1 MFYQS
6 TEKLLLSD
14 SEAGKRELLV
24 VSLLFSLMAV
34 GLTTLVVYGA
44 YFGGI
49 TALIL
54 RSIFLSLVAGAGLFY
69 AGLRANTPWVKI
81 ALYGLGIVAL
91 IPGPYIWQTYMDI
104 IMRGAMST
112 ALDQYM
118 FIGMLLAVI
127 ILVRIYVGWA
137 LVVLI
142 FAALAYAWFGDVIPG
157 KYGHGGYGLPR
168 LTSTLLLSTE
178 GFYGVPMG
186 VAAEYIFL
194 FALFGALLTKI
205 GTGEVFVDI
214 ARGITG
220 RIRGGPGLSAALAST
235 LLGSLN
241 GSAVA
246 NVVTTGTFTIPLMKR
261 VGYSP
266 KLAGAIEA
274 AASSA
279 GQIMPPVMGAA
290 AFLMAE
296 IIGVPYAQIALAALI
311 PALLYVFALMVAV
324 YLEAGR
330 LGLARDTTGGLKFL
344 GRTLLQRGYLLLPLI
359 ALIALMVQGRSPT
372 QAAVV
377 AIVAGL
383 LISPWQ
389 KMTRIG
395 LVDIVE
401 VCKSTLQATLPIVA
415 AVAAAGT
422 VIGVLNLTGMGLM
435 VSSLIVE
442 VGGESLWGVLLLTAL
457 ASFVLG
463 MGLPTSAAYLL
474 LAVLVAPALTRLGM
488 PAISAHMFIFYFGLV
503 SAITPP
509 VALAAYAAASI
520 AGAPA
525 NATAVESMR
534 LGFVKLLVPF
544 LFVNMPGLLLIGTA
558 LDISMAILLSFPAAL
573 GITVGFAGW
582 LSRPLHGYERVL
594 LILASLMLAWPSP
607 ATNFDSLIVTIRLV
621 GAGMMA
627 LTFLRIFMTRYTNR
641 PLQSPV
647 DEAQQPPLAGEK
659 S

>member
-34 GLTTLVVYGA
+34 GLTALVVYGA

-69 AGLRANTPWVKI
+69 AGLRANKAWVKL

-112 ALDQYM
+112 VLDEYM

-127 ILVRIYVGWA
+127 VLVRIYVGWA
-137 LVVLI
+137 LVALI
-142 FAALAYAWFGDVIPG
+142 FAALAYAWFGDMIPG

-377 AIVAGL
+377 AIVVGL

-582 LSRPLHGYERVL
+582 LSRPLYSYERVL
-594 LILASLMLAWPSP
+594 LVLSSLMLAWPSP
-607 ATNFDSLIVTIRLV
+607 ATNFDTLIVTIRLV
-621 GAGMMA
+621 GAGVMA
-627 LTFLRIFMTRYTNR
+627 ITFLRIFMTRSTNR
-641 PLQSPV
+641 PLQPTV
-647 DEAQQPPLAGEK
+647 EEAQQPPLAGGK

>member
-1 MFYQS
+1 MFNQV
-6 TEKLLLSD
+6 TEKLLLGAD
-14 SEAGKRELLV
+14 GAGMRERLF
-24 VSLLFSLMAV
+24 VSLLFSAMAIAV
-34 GLTTLVVYGA
+34 TTLVVYGA

-54 RSIFLSLVAGAGLFY
+54 RATFLSIVAGAGLAY
-69 AGLRANTPWVKI
+69 TGLRANNLLAKLAFYSLAAI
-81 ALYGLGIVAL
+81 AL

-104 IMRGAMST
+104 IMRGALST
-112 ALDQYM
+112 LVDEYI
-118 FIGMLLAVI
+118 FVGLLVAVI
-127 ILVRIYVGWA
+127 VLVRAYVGWA
-137 LVVLI
+137 LVILI
-142 FAALAYAWFGDVIPG
+142 AAALAYAWFGDVIPG
-157 KYGHGGYGLPR
+157 KYGHSGYDLPR

-178 GFYGVPMG
+178 GFYGIPMG

-214 ARGITG
+214 ARGVTG
-220 RIRGGPGLSAALAST
+220 RIQGGPGLSAALSST

-266 KLAGAIEA
+266 KLAAAIEA

-296 IIGVPYAQIALAALI
+296 VIGVPYAEIALAALI
-311 PALLYVFALMVAV
+311 PALLYVFSLMVAV

-330 LGLARDTTGGLKFL
+330 LELARDTTGGFKYL
-344 GRTLLQRGYLLLPLI
+344 GKTLMQRGYLLLPLV
-359 ALIALMVQGRSPT
+359 ALIVLMVEGRSPT
-372 QAAVV
+372 QAAVI
-377 AIVAGL
+377 AIVVGL
-383 LISPWQ
+383 IISPW
-389 KMTRIG
+389 KKITRIG
-395 LVDIVE
+395 PVDLVE
-401 VCKSTLQATLPIVA
+401 VCKSTLEATLPIVA

-442 VGGESLWGVLLLTAL
+442 VGGQNLWGVLLLTAL

-544 LFVNMPGLLLIGTA
+544 LFVNMPGLLLIGGL
-558 LDISMAILLSFPAAL
+558 LDVAMAITLAFPAAL

-582 LSRPLHGYERVL
+582 LTRPLLGIERVL
-594 LILASLMLAWPSP
+594 LILASLMLAWPAP
-607 ATNFDSLIVTIRLV
+607 ATSFDSLIVAIRLMGGV
-621 GAGMMA
+621 AMVA
-627 LTFLRIFMTRYTNR
+627 VLLRIFMTRLTTK
-641 PLQSPV
+641 PEQPEV
-647 DEAQQPPLAGEK
+647 EGAQQPPLAGRG

>member
-488 PAISAHMFIFYFGLV
+488 PAISAHMFIFTSV
-503 SAITPP
+503 WCRP
-509 VALAAYAAASI
+509 
-520 AGAPA
+520 
-525 NATAVESMR
+525 
-534 LGFVKLLVPF
+534 
-544 LFVNMPGLLLIGTA
+544 
-558 LDISMAILLSFPAAL
+558 
-573 GITVGFAGW
+573 
-582 LSRPLHGYERVL
+582 SRHR
-594 LILASLMLAWPSP
+594 
-607 ATNFDSLIVTIRLV
+607 
-621 GAGMMA
+621 
-627 LTFLRIFMTRYTNR
+627 
-641 PLQSPV
+641 
-647 DEAQQPPLAGEK
+647 
-659 S
+659 